1 MLLLNVSSSLVHS
14 LTLIEA
20 SIDLIRSKLVNI
32 FKTVRFVGQSKEKY
46 FYDISRVS
54 VLQWPNVTTNENA
67 YGIHSSNTRTKKKQR
82 QSSQPFAWQ
91 HFDLYDSVKS
101 QLTSALVKVLNR
113 IGNEVFPTKW
123 RIKNTVKNQSILY
136 WNNWM
141 SLLLYSCTGMLQ
153 LIQLSCL

>member
-1 MLLLNVSSSLVHS
+1 MLLLNVSSSLVHW

-20 SIDLIRSKLVNI
+20 SIDLICSKLVNI
-32 FKTVRFVGQSKEKY
+32 FKTARFVAQSKEKY
-46 FYDISRVS
+46 FCDISRAS
-54 VLQWPNVTTNENA
+54 VLQWPNVTTNETHKVFSQA
-67 YGIHSSNTRTKKKQR
+67 IHAQKKKHR

-91 HFDLYDSVKS
+91 HFYLYDSVKS

-136 WNNWM
+136 WNNWT
-141 SLLLYSCTGMLQ
+141 SVLLYSCTRMLQ
-153 LIQLSCL
+153 LMQLSSL